1 LQSATSRVSTE
12 PLTTPQPVQILAN
25 SIRICGLSIERPSIV
40 AYLHKIAPEKVEIA
54 LVHAIEVGIV
64 EMQVRREP
72 LPR

>member
-1 LQSATSRVSTE
+1 MQLATSHVSIE
-12 PLTTPQPVQILAN
+12 PLTTPQPVQILSN
-25 SIRICGLSIERPSIV
+25 SICICGLSIETPSIV

-64 EMQVRREP
+64 EMQVRRER